1 MNKLIGLMVMILFPA
16 MAVAATHVDHVT
28 SHMKSAETSATIQ
41 KVAAPAGKQDVYV
54 IKSTRNGK
62 AIASV
67 TVSVLPGTVSP
78 FSDGVQAAF
87 VSSSSTNA
95 AGVTKLIPG
104 TYTTGLVGSIN
115 RSAKSPDDILFNGTE
130 TALLSMHTMR
140 GLQLPDMDTAT
151 FEQSIALAPGEKLKL
166 SGYSK
171 SGGTTVVTITH
182 E

>member
-16 MAVAATHVDHVT
+16 MALAATHVDHVP

-41 KVAAPAGKQDVYV
+41 KVAAPAGKSNVYA
-54 IKSTRNGK
+54 IQMLHNGK
-62 AIASV
+62 LVAKNV
-67 TVSVLPGTVSP
+67 VEVLPGITAP
-78 FSDGVQAAF
+78 FSTGVQNAF

-95 AGVTKLIPG
+95 SGVTKLISG
-104 TYTTGLVGSIN
+104 TYTTGLMGNIK
-115 RSAKSPDDILFNGTE
+115 RSVKHPKVVQFTV
-130 TALLSMHTMR
+130 TAASLVSLHTMR
-140 GLQLPDMDTAT
+140 GLQLPDMDTQT
-151 FEQSIALAPGEKLKL
+151 FEQSVALAPGETLKM